1 MIRLLKI
8 MSKTK
13 SLKKQVRDQVRLKV
27 FNHVWYKMV
36 RVNDFHRVCD
46 QVEKQVWR
54 HQFWRQIYD
63 EFLAQVID
71 KTRNEN
77 HE

>member
-1 MIRLLKI
+1 

-13 SLKKQVRDQVRLKV
+13 SLKKQVYVQVRLKV

-36 RVNDFHRVCD
+36 RVKDFHRVCG
-46 QVEKQVWR
+46 QVEMQVWR
-54 HQFWRQIYD
+54 HRVWRQLYD
-63 EFLAQVID
+63 QVWGEFLAQVID
-71 KTRNEN
+71 KTRNED